1 MNNKIE
7 SQKVSETE
15 SMLEQGNII
24 SSGNS
29 EGSIK
34 GNSKDNIK
42 GNTVGKN
49 NDLALGLECR
59 NLSKTYQQGK
69 IKTPV
74 LTALNLAV
82 NAGELVAI
90 VGSSGCGKSTFLHL
104 AGALDTPSS
113 GEVFINGVDIHQ
125 LSEKQRASFRNQ
137 QIGFI
142 YQFHHLMMEFTAEEN
157 VAMPLLIRG
166 DKPKSALSQ
175 AQAMLAQVGLAH
187 RGQHR
192 PSELSGG
199 ERQRVAIA
207 RALVT
212 KPSLV
217 LADEPTGNL
226 DFDTAEQI
234 YQLLKE
240 LNRTVNTS
248 FVIVTHDL
256 TLAAKMDR
264 QLRLNYGHL
273 QPLKDTHKNEA
284 TQRKA
289 ANSEEG

>member
-1 MNNKIE
+1 MNSQAKNKMT
-7 SQKVSETE
+7 SEME
-15 SMLEQGNII
+15 
-24 SSGNS
+24 
-29 EGSIK
+29 
-34 GNSKDNIK
+34 
-42 GNTVGKN
+42 
-49 NDLALGLECR
+49 NDLNQSNNINGDKNIVKPAISLGLECR
-59 NLSKTYQQGK
+59 QLSKSYQQG
-69 IKTPV
+69 PV
-74 LTALNLAV
+74 TTHVLSKLDLAV
-82 NAGELVAI
+82 EAGELVAI
-90 VGSSGCGKSTFLHL
+90 VGRSGCGKSTFLHL
-104 AGALDTPSS
+104 AGALDTPSA
-113 GEVFINGVDIHQ
+113 GEVFINGVNIHH
-125 LSEKQRASFRNQ
+125 LSEKQRAKFRNQ
-137 QIGFI
+137 HIGFI

-166 DKPKSALSQ
+166 DKPKAAM
-175 AQAMLAQVGLAH
+175 AQAKTMLEQVGLAH
-187 RGQHR
+187 RSHHR

-234 YQLLKE
+234 FQLLLE

-264 QLRLNYGHL
+264 QLRLDHGHL
-273 QPLKDTHKNEA
+273 KPLEGTNDNEIVKSGEA
-284 TQRKA
+284 
-289 ANSEEG
+289 